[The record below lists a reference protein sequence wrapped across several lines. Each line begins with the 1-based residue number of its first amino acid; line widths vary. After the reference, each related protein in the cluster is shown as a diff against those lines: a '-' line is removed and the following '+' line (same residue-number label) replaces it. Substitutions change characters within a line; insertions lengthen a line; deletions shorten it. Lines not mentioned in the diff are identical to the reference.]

1 LEKLFLQ
8 ILNMSITASYV
19 ILFVIVVRLLLKK
32 APKIFS
38 YALWSVVFFRLICPF
53 SFESIFSL
61 IRINTQTVPHTIMNA
76 QVPQI
81 ESGVAVIDQIANHS
95 LNQSVSVPALGA
107 SANTMQIWV
116 AAAGTIWL
124 LGILILL
131 IYSIFTAVKLHN
143 KLKSAKTICGDVSTE
158 LVCGNVFEIRG
169 IKTPF
174 VFGFFSPKIYLPAG
188 LSEKERT
195 YIIKHEQT
203 HIRRFDHIIKPFA
216 FLVLCIHWFNPL
228 AWVAFFL
235 MSEDMELSCDE
246 SVIRQ
251 LGSEIK
257 KDYSTSLLSLST
269 GRRIIGGCPLAFG
282 ENNTKGRIMNI
293 LNYKKPAFWV
303 VVVAVIAVVGIGIGL
318 MTNPQ
323 GEQLTEEDYAERFI
337 QEQLAAYKD
346 ATWANF
352 ENVDSEIITFERL
365 DRFEGI
371 LDYPMEIWHIEYRWK
386 PEDIQEEALGNVKVV
401 DGWIVEDDDMGFS
414 ALIFSYKNSKPQYL
428 GRLFTNDGLNGNGD
442 TVAGR
447 ETLLRSYLE
456 QLGLIPHET
465 YASDHIVVKF
475 PLSTGETSQLF
486 LSQPITQGSSGIWC
500 VERWMD
506 GNGTVYYNI
515 PPTNVRISEY
525 YVDLQKQCDEGENP
539 SLLDPLQVALE
550 FINGEGGLG
559 QRVSADELEVKYSAT
574 VEDFLETPES
584 HYIGYIS
591 NFTMDQSSM
600 PYFHFDQIE
609 WLSLEDE
616 ERLQELNI
624 DPDDLT
630 NGFYIH
636 NPANYP
642 MFHQVSEQTEY
653 FIIDWESAGS
663 QILFHKPST
672 LEEFTE
678 HLEQLGDSAPPFRL
692 VTKDGYVQS
701 ITEQYLP

>member
-1 LEKLFLQ
+1 MESLFLQ

-61 IRINTQTVPHTIMNA
+61 IRINPQTVPHTIINA
-76 QVPQI
+76 QAPQI
-81 ESGVAVIDQIANHS
+81 QSGVAVIDQIANNT
-95 LNQSVSVPALGA
+95 LNQSVPMPVTGA
-107 SANTMQIWV
+107 SANPIQIWV
-116 AAAGTIWL
+116 AAAEVAWV

-131 IYSIFTAVKLHN
+131 IYSVFTAIKLHN
-143 KLKSAKTICGDVSTE
+143 KLRSATPKSTE
-158 LVCGNVFEIRG
+158 LAIENAFEIQG

-174 VFGFFSPKIYLPAG
+174 VFGIFSPKIYLPAG

-216 FLVLCIHWFNPL
+216 FFVLCIHWFNPL
-228 AWVAFFL
+228 AWIAFFL

-251 LGSEIK
+251 MGSEIK

-282 ENNTKGRIMNI
+282 ENNTKGRIVNI

-303 VVVAVIAVVGIGIGL
+303 VVVAIIAVAAIGVGL
-318 MTNPQ
+318 MTNPR
-323 GEQLTEEDYAERFI
+323 GEQLTEQDYAEQFVR
-337 QEQLAAYKD
+337 EQLAAYKD

-352 ENVDSEIITFERL
+352 ENVESEIITFERL
-365 DRFEGI
+365 DRFEDI
-371 LDYPMEIWHIEYRWK
+371 IDDAVEIWHIEYRWK
-386 PEDIQEEALGNVKVV
+386 PEDIREEALGNVKVV

-414 ALIFSYKNSKPQYL
+414 ALVFSYKNSKPQYL

-447 ETLLRSYLE
+447 ETLLRSFME
-456 QLGLIPHET
+456 QQRLIPPET

-616 ERLQELNI
+616 ERLKELNI
-624 DPDDLT
+624 DSDDLP
-630 NGFYIH
+630 NGFYIY
-636 NPANYP
+636 NPENYP
-642 MFHQVSEQTEY
+642 MYQQVSEHTEY
-653 FIIDWESAGS
+653 NIIYDFTPGDLD
-663 QILFHKPST
+663 IMHKSVT
-672 LEEFTE
+672 LEEFVE
-678 HLEQLGDSAPPFRL
+678 YLEQLGDSTSLFRL

-701 ITEQYLP
+701 ITEQYVP